1 MTTSK
6 LNCDGLSD
14 WKHLGDKLSDH
25 EKSGN
30 HLKHFVQWNKTI
42 DEDAQKELN
51 DLKKYWR
58 NVLERLFA
66 ITHYLASR
74 NLSFRGTREKLFQ
87 PNNGNFLGLVELLAQ
102 FDVVMAEHVRRTTE
116 GNQTDH
122 YLGKNMQNEFIQMLA
137 DHVKKEIIQQVK
149 DARYYAVIL
158 DCTQDVSRVEQMSLV
173 VRFVGSKGEAE
184 EHFLD
189 FMPVHETTGESL
201 AGTLLQKVEDLRLS
215 LSNSRGQGYDNGS
228 NMRGKNCGV
237 QARILQQ
244 NPRAFFVPC
253 GCHSWNLVLGD
264 AAASSNKTVL
274 FFGTLQRIYTLLSA
288 SPRRWK
294 LLTDAVG
301 SVGLTVKALSET
313 RWECRIESV
322 KAIRWQLPDI
332 VDVLQQVSTTPGD
345 PMAQS
350 DASSLCTILQ
360 SFEFICQLS
369 CGTTFYSKSTS

>member
-6 LNCDGLSD
+6 LNRDGLSD

-25 EKSGN
+25 EKSVN
-30 HLKHFVQWNKTI
+30 HLKHFVQWKELKLRLSVSKTI

-51 DLKKYWR
+51 DLKKNYWR

-102 FDVVMAEHVRRTTE
+102 FDVLMAEHMRRTTE

-122 YLGKNMQNEFIQMLA
+122 YLGKNMQNEFIQKLA
-137 DHVKKEIIQQVK
+137 DHVKKRFIQRVK
-149 DARYYAVIL
+149 DARYYAVLL
-158 DCTQDVSRVEQMSLV
+158 DCTQDVV
-173 VRFVGSKGEAE
+173 VWR
-184 EHFLD
+184 
-189 FMPVHETTGESL
+189 
-201 AGTLLQKVEDLRLS
+201 TLLQKVEDLGLS
-215 LSNSRGQGYDNGS
+215 LSNCRGQ
-228 NMRGKNCGV
+228 
-237 QARILQQ
+237 
-244 NPRAFFVPC
+244 
-253 GCHSWNLVLGD
+253 
-264 AAASSNKTVL
+264 
-274 FFGTLQRIYTLLSA
+274 A

-313 RWECRIESV
+313 HWECQIESV

-332 VDVLQQVSTTPGD
+332 VDVLQQFSTTPGD

-360 SFEFICQLS
+360 SFEFILS
-369 CGTTFYSKSTS
+369 TVVWHDILFKVNIMSKT

>member
-1 MTTSK
+1 
-6 LNCDGLSD
+6 
-14 WKHLGDKLSDH
+14 
-25 EKSGN
+25 
-30 HLKHFVQWNKTI
+30 
-42 DEDAQKELN
+42 
-51 DLKKYWR
+51 
-58 NVLERLFA
+58 
-66 ITHYLASR
+66 
-74 NLSFRGTREKLFQ
+74 
-87 PNNGNFLGLVELLAQ
+87 
-102 FDVVMAEHVRRTTE
+102 
-116 GNQTDH
+116 
-122 YLGKNMQNEFIQMLA
+122 MQNEFIQMLA
-137 DHVKKEIIQQVK
+137 DHVEKGIIQQVK

-158 DCTQDVSRVEQMSLV
+158 DCTQDFSRVEQMSLV

-201 AGTLLQKVEDLRLS
+201 AGTLLQKVEDLGLS
-215 LSNSRGQGYDNGS
+215 LSNCRGQGYDNSS
-228 NMRGKNCGV
+228 NIQGKNCGV
-237 QARILQQ
+237 QARLLQQ

-264 AAASSNKTVL
+264 AAAASNKAVL

-301 SVGLTVKALSET
+301 FVGLTVKALSET
-313 RWECRIESV
+313 RWECWIESV

-350 DASSLCTILQ
+350 DASSLCTFLQ
-360 SFEFICQLS
+360 SFEFILS
-369 CGTTFYSKSTS
+369 TVVWHDILFKVNIMSKTWQTHGIEMDVAVQHIDGFLEWIQDYREHGFAAADTTAKEIATSMDVPCEYTPVKIRRKRRLFDYEGEDSATHTPRELFKTDYFLRVIDSISQSVKERFDLLKAFFRGFDSH